1 MNNIVSNINAVCTTM
16 EKGIVLSDIESMK
29 KLVGCYEYLR
39 KTAKE
44 LEAKTDGESGE

>member
-1 MNNIVSNINAVCTTM
+1 MDKIAAKLNAVCVTM

-39 KTAKE
+39 QTAKE